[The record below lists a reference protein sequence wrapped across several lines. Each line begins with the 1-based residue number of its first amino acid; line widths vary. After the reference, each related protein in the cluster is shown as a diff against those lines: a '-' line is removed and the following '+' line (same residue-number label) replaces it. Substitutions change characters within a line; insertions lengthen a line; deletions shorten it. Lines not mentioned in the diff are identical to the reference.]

1 MFRFLTGR
9 WHHMSDTPPV
19 RLRLL
24 AQDEEDLAVLS
35 AHMQDA
41 LVRVCDMTFLP
52 RTGVFA
58 LVGSRFDW
66 LAAASG
72 RKQRCQV
79 GLHFDRVLK
88 ASRKGFDAAK
98 PDDVLN
104 LLSLIF
110 TVTDAPAGLVDLVFS
125 GGAAVRLEVEC
136 LEGQLRDLGPRWQT
150 TLQPGHAG
158 DSEPRTT

>member
-9 WHHMSDTPPV
+9 LHHMPENPMD

-41 LVRVCDMTFLP
+41 LVRVADMTFLP
-52 RTGVFA
+52 KTGVFA
-58 LVGSRFDW
+58 MVGSRFDW
-66 LAAASG
+66 VAAG
-72 RKQRCQV
+72 RGHRQRCQV

-88 ASRKGFDAAK
+88 ASRKGFDAAG
-98 PDDVLN
+98 PEDVLN
-104 LLSLIF
+104 LLSMTF
-110 TVTDAPAGLVDLVFS
+110 TVSDAPAGVVDLVFS

-158 DSEPRTT
+158 DSESQNT

>member
-1 MFRFLTGR
+1 MLRFLTGLLQQ
-9 WHHMSDTPPV
+9 MPENPV
-19 RLRLL
+19 DHLRLL
-24 AQDEEDLAVLS
+24 AQDEEDLAVFS

-41 LVRVCDMTFLP
+41 LVRVADMTFLP
-52 RTGVFA
+52 KTSVFA

-66 LAAASG
+66 VAAAQG

-88 ASRKGFDAAK
+88 ASRKGFETAQT
-98 PDDVLN
+98 DDVLN
-104 LLSLIF
+104 LLSMTF
-110 TVTDAPAGLVDLVFS
+110 TVTDAPAGVVDLVFS

-158 DSEPRTT
+158 DSESQNT

>member
-1 MFRFLTGR
+1 MPDKPESGLK
-9 WHHMSDTPPV
+9 
-19 RLRLL
+19 LL
-24 AQDEEDLAVLS
+24 AQDEEDLAILS

-41 LVRVCDMTFLP
+41 LVRVGDMTFLP
-52 RTGVFA
+52 KPRVFA

-66 LAAASG
+66 VAAVHG
-72 RKQRCQV
+72 VRQRRQV

-88 ASRKGFDAAK
+88 ASRKGFEQAR

-104 LLSLIF
+104 LLSMAF
-110 TVTDAPAGLVDLVFS
+110 AVTDAPAGIVDLVFS
-125 GGAAVRLEVEC
+125 GGGAVRLEVEC

-158 DSEPRTT
+158 DGGPSTT

>member
-1 MFRFLTGR
+1 MP
-9 WHHMSDTPPV
+9 DQPADP
-19 RLRLL
+19 LRLL
-24 AQDEEDLAVLS
+24 AQDEEDLSVLS

-41 LVRVCDMTFLP
+41 LVRVADMAFLP
-52 RTGVFA
+52 KTAVFA

-66 LAAASG
+66 VAAPRG
-72 RKQRCQV
+72 LRQRCQV

-88 ASRKGFDAAK
+88 ASRKGFETAQ

-104 LLSLIF
+104 LLSMTF
-110 TVTDAPAGLVDLVFS
+110 TVTDTPAGVVDLVFS

-150 TLQPGHAG
+150 TRQPGHAG
-158 DSEPRTT
+158 DSETQTT

>member
-9 WHHMSDTPPV
+9 SHHMPENPMD

-41 LVRVCDMTFLP
+41 LVRVADLAFIP
-52 RTGVFA
+52 KTGVFA

-66 LAAASG
+66 VAAAQG

-88 ASRKGFDAAK
+88 ASRKGFETAQT
-98 PDDVLN
+98 DDVLN
-104 LLSLIF
+104 LLSMTF
-110 TVTDAPAGLVDLVFS
+110 TVTDAPAGVVDLVFS

-158 DSEPRTT
+158 DSESQNT

>member
-1 MFRFLTGR
+1 MFRFLTR
-9 WHHMSDTPPV
+9 RLQHMPDTPV
-19 RLRLL
+19 DRLRLL

-41 LVRVCDMTFLP
+41 LVRVADMTLVSK
-52 RTGVFA
+52 TGIFA

-66 LAAASG
+66 LAAGQG

-88 ASRKGFDAAK
+88 ASRKGFETAK

-104 LLSLIF
+104 LLSMTF
-110 TVTDAPAGLVDLVFS
+110 TVTDAPAGVVDLVFS

-150 TLQPGHAG
+150 TRQPGHAG
-158 DSEPRTT
+158 DSEPQNT

>member
-1 MFRFLTGR
+1 MPENPMD
-9 WHHMSDTPPV
+9 H
-19 RLRLL
+19 LRLL

-41 LVRVCDMTFLP
+41 LVRVADMAFVPKTN
-52 RTGVFA
+52 VFA

-66 LAAASG
+66 VAAGQG

-88 ASRKGFDAAK
+88 ASRKGFEQAK
-98 PDDVLN
+98 PEDVLN
-104 LLSLIF
+104 LLGMVF
-110 TVTDAPAGLVDLVFS
+110 TVTDAPAGVVDLLFS
-125 GGAAVRLEVEC
+125 GDAAVRLEVEC

-158 DSEPRTT
+158 DSETRTI

>member
-1 MFRFLTGR
+1 MLRFLTGLLQQ
-9 WHHMSDTPPV
+9 MPDIPAD

-24 AQDEEDLAVLS
+24 AQDEEDLAVFS

-41 LVRVCDMTFLP
+41 LVRVADMTFLP
-52 RTGVFA
+52 KTRVFA

-66 LAAASG
+66 VAASQG
-72 RKQRCQV
+72 RLERSQV

-88 ASRKGFDAAK
+88 ASRKGFDDAK

-104 LLSLIF
+104 LLSMTF
-110 TVTDAPAGLVDLVFS
+110 TVTDAPAGVVDLVFS

-150 TLQPGHAG
+150 TRQPGHAG
-158 DSEPRTT
+158 DSEPQNT

>member
-1 MFRFLTGR
+1 MFRFLSGLT
-9 WHHMSDTPPV
+9 HHMPDTPV
-19 RLRLL
+19 DRLRLL

-41 LVRVCDMTFLP
+41 LVRVADMTFLP
-52 RTGVFA
+52 KTNVFA

-88 ASRKGFDAAK
+88 ASRKGFETAQ

-104 LLSLIF
+104 LLSMTF
-110 TVTDAPAGLVDLVFS
+110 TVADAPAGVVDLVFS

-150 TLQPGHAG
+150 TRQPGHAG
-158 DSEPRTT
+158 DSEPQDT

>member
-1 MFRFLTGR
+1 MPDQPAG
-9 WHHMSDTPPV
+9 

-24 AQDEEDLAVLS
+24 AQDEEDLSVLS

-41 LVRVCDMTFLP
+41 LVRVADMTFLP
-52 RTGVFA
+52 KTNVFA

-66 LAAASG
+66 VTASQG
-72 RKQRCQV
+72 RLERSQV

-88 ASRKGFDAAK
+88 ASRKGFETAR

-104 LLSLIF
+104 LLSMTF
-110 TVTDAPAGLVDLVFS
+110 TVTDAPAGVIDLVFS

-150 TLQPGHAG
+150 TRQPGHAG
-158 DSEPRTT
+158 DGETQTT